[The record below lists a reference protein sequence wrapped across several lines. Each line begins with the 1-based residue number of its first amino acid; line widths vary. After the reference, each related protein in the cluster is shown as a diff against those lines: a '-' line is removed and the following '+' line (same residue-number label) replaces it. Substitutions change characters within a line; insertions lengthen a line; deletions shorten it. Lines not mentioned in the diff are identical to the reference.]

1 MFLIL
6 LIILFIMLLILK
18 KPSNIISDVS
28 MLNPSQVIQIFKP
41 VSINEIKHIVL
52 EANRLKIP
60 IVSRGQTH
68 SMGGQSIIAKG
79 YAIDM
84 SLIKFIKNINPK
96 TVWIGA
102 GATWADLIYK
112 LNFYKLSPT
121 VLQSYCTFSV
131 GGSIS
136 VNSHGITSN
145 ETIAS
150 TILEIMIITPDGNL
164 FQCKP
169 ENKLFGLII
178 GGYGLFGII
187 IAVKLKIVPNHSL
200 TMNPVV
206 ECTTNDFIE
215 KYNKVCL
222 DTSIEVKIARI
233 NILTMQDISLYTFSK
248 DNHTLVSK
256 INSKPHEMSKIS
268 QLLYKWIMPTD
279 AAQKV
284 RYKVERKIKKP
295 IDFPETKTSRNVL
308 LYESATPLTYL
319 YSPLI
324 NLRKTHILQEYFITN
339 KHFIEWMH
347 FLKKIFV
354 DDAYHKLLGIILLN
368 ITIRYV
374 VKDKI
379 TFLPYATHDMF
390 AFVFYYRIDCTT
402 VMDNKLQK
410 LHDLLVNKILELN
423 GTFYLPYRLHYSKEQ
438 LMNAYPNIDDFFEL
452 KRQYDPNGIFQN
464 MWYQKYH

>member
-28 MLNPSQVIQIFKP
+28 MLNPTQAIQIFKP
-41 VSINEIKHIVL
+41 HSINEIKHIVS

-60 IVSRGQTH
+60 IVPRGQTH
-68 SMGGQSIIAKG
+68 SMGGQSIVAKG

-84 SLIKFIKNINPK
+84 SLIKFIKNITPK
-96 TVWIGA
+96 TVWVGA

-112 LNFYKLSPT
+112 LNFYKLSPAI
-121 VLQSYCTFSV
+121 LQSYCTFSV

-150 TILEIMIITPDGNL
+150 TVLEMIIISPDGSL
-164 FQCKP
+164 FRCKP
-169 ENKLFGLII
+169 QDKLFGLII

-187 IAVKLKIVPNHSL
+187 VVAKLRIVPNYSL
-200 TMNPVV
+200 TMNPVI
-206 ECTTNDFIE
+206 ECNTADFVG
-215 KYNKVCL
+215 KYNKICF
-222 DTSIEVKIARI
+222 DPSIEVKMARI
-233 NILTMQDISLYTFSK
+233 NILTMEDISLYTFSK
-248 DNHTLVSK
+248 DNNTVKSK
-256 INSKPHEMSKIS
+256 ISSQPHEMSKIS

-279 AAQKV
+279 TAQKI

-295 IDFPETKTSRNVL
+295 IDIPETKTSRNVL

-339 KHFIEWMH
+339 EHFIGWMK

-354 DDAYHKLLGIILLN
+354 EDSYHKLLGITLLN

-374 VKDKI
+374 VKDNI
-379 TFLPYATHDMF
+379 TFLPYATSDMF
-390 AFVFYYRIDCTT
+390 AFVFYYRIDCTAA
-402 VMDNKLQK
+402 MDNKLQK
-410 LHDLLVNKILELN
+410 LHDLLVNKVLDLN

-438 LMNAYPNIDDFFEL
+438 LIKAYPNTDDFFEL
-452 KRQYDPNGIFQN
+452 KKQYDPNGVFQN